1 MRTIRPRR
9 CAAPRGGRHHH
20 DRGGPHHGARHRRAD
35 HHARR
40 PARSRAIDTTRR
52 YAVGTS
58 EATFVDSS
66 RSTSANG
73 DFAGAATRTIP
84 VEFFYPAEG
93 GSRKRRH
100 PSRTPPPTRRTG
112 PYPLI
117 LFSHGYAVTPEF
129 YRPLLERWAAAG
141 YVVAAPVYP
150 ILSGTPGGASHTD
163 YEKTFDDARFVI
175 SQVLALPASDPLS
188 GLVDPKRIAAAGHS
202 DGEVVAFAQGLLQC
216 CRDERVK
223 AVLAMAGD
231 LSNAN
236 NPHVRN
242 AGVPILHVMETED
255 EYDPYQHS
263 IDWDRENLDAPRWML
278 SLLGVEPRAAVHAA
292 GQRGVRARERGHD
305 RLLRRHPQ
313 GAPRAT
319 RRDGAGRRRQR
330 RRRDAGAVVERADAR
345 AAAELG
351 EQVVAHLAAQHL
363 AGGGLR
369 QLVGELDDLGRLQ
382 RAEAG
387 LHPLL
392 HVLDVDLLDARVAA

>member
-1 MRTIRPRR
+1 MVSVAAAGGAFLAVRGGGDANDSAASVRSAARPGATTTTAAVTTTVPTT
-9 CAAPRGGRHHH
+9 AAPTTTLA
-20 DRGGPHHGARHRRAD
+20 ARTLT
-35 HHARR
+35 
-40 PARSRAIDTTRR
+40 AIDTTRR

-66 RSTSANG
+66 RATSANG

-84 VEFFYPAEG
+84 VEFSYPADGPAG
-93 GSRKRRH
+93 GDSVAGA
-100 PSRTPPPTRRTG
+100 TPDKAHG

-175 SQVLALPASDPLS
+175 SQVLARPASDPLA

-202 DGEVVAFAQGLLQC
+202 DGEVVAFAQGQLVC
-216 CRDERVK
+216 CQDDRVK

-236 NPHVRN
+236 NPNVRN
-242 AGVPILHVMETED
+242 SGVPILHIMETED

-263 IDWDRENLDAPRWML
+263 IAWDRENLDAPRWML
-278 SLLGVEPRAAVHAA
+278 SLLGASHVPPYTQPGNAAFELVSATTIDFFD
-292 GQRGVRARERGHD
+292 GTLKGH
-305 RLLRRHPQ
+305 P
-313 GAPRAT
+313 
-319 RRDGAGRRRQR
+319 
-330 RRRDAGAVVERADAR
+330 
-345 AAAELG
+345 
-351 EQVVAHLAAQHL
+351 EQ
-363 AGGGLR
+363 
-369 QLVGELDDLGRLQ
+369 
-382 RAEAG
+382 
-387 LHPLL
+387 
-392 HVLDVDLLDARVAA
+392 LDAIATLVADSGGVGALER

>member
-1 MRTIRPRR
+1 MTDPTPDRALARRERERRRRRTVIVGCVVVVLVAVAGGAFVALRSGDDANHSSASVRASGQPGASTTT
-9 CAAPRGGRHHH
+9 AAPSTTS
-20 DRGGPHHGARHRRAD
+20 
-35 HHARR
+35 
-40 PARSRAIDTTRR
+40 PAITTPATTLAPGTLTAIDTTRR

-58 EATFVDSS
+58 QSTFVDSS

-84 VEFFYPAEG
+84 VEFFYPADG
-93 GSRKRRH
+93 QAAGSGDGDSVPGAAPDTAH
-100 PSRTPPPTRRTG
+100 G

-175 SQVLALPASDPLS
+175 SQVLATPASDPLS
-188 GLVDPKRIAAAGHS
+188 GMVDPLRIAAAGHS
-202 DGEVVAFAQGLLQC
+202 DGEVVAFAQGLLEC
-216 CRDERVK
+216 CRDDRVK

-242 AGVPILHVMETED
+242 AGVPILHIMETED

-263 IDWDRENLDAPRWML
+263 IDWDRANLDAPRWLL
-278 SLLGVEPRAAVHAA
+278 SLLGASHVPPYTQPGNAAFELVSAA
-292 GQRGVRARERGHD
+292 TIDFFDGTLKGH
-305 RLLRRHPQ
+305 P
-313 GAPRAT
+313 
-319 RRDGAGRRRQR
+319 
-330 RRRDAGAVVERADAR
+330 
-345 AAAELG
+345 
-351 EQVVAHLAAQHL
+351 EQ
-363 AGGGLR
+363 
-369 QLVGELDDLGRLQ
+369 
-382 RAEAG
+382 
-387 LHPLL
+387 
-392 HVLDVDLLDARVAA
+392 LDAIATAVNDSNGTGALER